1 MSKRGPKGSHL
12 QLVDA
17 GEAAEDQPTAA
28 GCGGRTKS
36 GGECK
41 KPPGQGTE
49 HPGVGQCRHHDG
61 QVEEGSP
68 CPLPLTDLE
77 GRLWDQVTDQLIA
90 LRLYSGA
97 YWGHIYGYVIAL
109 AGLHSARQS
118 AIGAAATVKGENGAI
133 KKHPSST
140 VTNQMLTQIRQ
151 FSNDLGLNPSSL
163 AAMDLGDDPT
173 KPRSRMEELIKGR
186 R

>member
-1 MSKRGPKGSHL
+1 MKTGPKGSHL

-17 GEAAEDQPTAA
+17 TSEALDPPNM
-28 GCGGRTKS
+28 CGARTKR

-41 KPPGQGTE
+41 RSAGQGTE
-49 HPGVGQCRHHDG
+49 HPGVGQCRTHDG
-61 QVEEGSP
+61 WVEAGHP
-68 CPLPLTDLE
+68 CPLPLTELE
-77 GRLWDQVTDQLIA
+77 SRLWDQVTGDLKS
-90 LRLYSGA
+90 LRLLHLA
-97 YWGHIYGYVIAL
+97 YWGHIYGYVVAL

-118 AIGAAATVKGENGAI
+118 AIGAAATVKGAAGTI

-140 VTNQMLTQIRQ
+140 VIHQMLSQLRQ

-163 AAMDLGDDPT
+163 ASMDLDDDPD
-173 KPRSRMEELIKGR
+173 KKRSKMSELIRGR